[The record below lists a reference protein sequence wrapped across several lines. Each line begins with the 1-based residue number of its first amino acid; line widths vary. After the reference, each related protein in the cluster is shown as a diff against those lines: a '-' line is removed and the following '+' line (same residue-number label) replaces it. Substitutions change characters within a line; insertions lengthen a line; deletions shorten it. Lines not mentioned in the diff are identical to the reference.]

1 MSPVTTLGA
10 IDAGSNAIRVVIADA
25 SAATELTPIEAE
37 RVPVRLGHGA
47 FTRGELDNVTIDA
60 AVAAFARF
68 RKLFDRHGVERYRAV
83 ATSALRNSHNR
94 DILQHRLYHET
105 GIELEV
111 IDGDEEARLIR
122 KAVVRAFADR
132 PAPSLILDL
141 GGGSLEI
148 NVREGKRWN
157 VASLPI
163 GTVRLME
170 TFGLTGRISPDEA
183 RMVRR
188 YAATVLHA
196 FVAAAPADP
205 SPAVAC
211 GGNPVALA
219 QLFGSPKKGM
229 ESITVDALEQALPS
243 ILEADIDERME
254 RFEIRRDRAEV
265 IGVAALVLA
274 TVSRELDLERLLVP
288 RVGIREGVLLELAGA
303 ARSERTQP
311 SKARTHSLLA
321 AARTYAA
328 RVGHDTT
335 HGEQVRKLSRA
346 LFRQLAALHGV
357 PGEHEVALE
366 VAALLHD
373 IGEVVHTRSHH
384 KHSEYLIR
392 EGRIPGLE
400 NGQRELVALLART
413 HRKAPPDLKK
423 HPGYAA
429 MSKERRQHL
438 RRLGAILRLADGID
452 TDHRQRVVDLRA
464 RVEGSEVT
472 LELMVDGPPADADPT
487 FMRKAELL
495 ATELGCTI
503 GCTITHT
510 GAGIRRLAAVR

>member
-10 IDAGSNAIRVVIADA
+10 IDAGSNAIRLVIADA
-25 SAATELTPIEAE
+25 SGPTELTPIEAE

-47 FTRGELDNVTIDA
+47 FTRGELENVTIDA

-122 KAVVRAFADR
+122 KAVVHAFADR

-196 FVAAAPADP
+196 FVAAAPSDLA
-205 SPAVAC
+205 PAVAC

-219 QLFGSPKKGM
+219 QLFGSAKKGM
-229 ESITVDALEQALPS
+229 ESIALDALEEALPG
-243 ILEADIDERME
+243 ILEADIAERIE
-254 RFEIRRDRAEV
+254 RFRIRRDRAEV
-265 IGVAALVLA
+265 LGVAALVLA
-274 TVSRELDLERLLVP
+274 TVGRELSLKRLLVP
-288 RVGIREGVLLELAGA
+288 SVGIREGVLLELAAA
-303 ARSERTQP
+303 ARSGPAQP

-321 AARTYAA
+321 AARTFAT

-335 HGEQVRKLSRA
+335 HGEQVRKLARV
-346 LFRQLAALHGV
+346 LFRQLAELHRV
-357 PGEHEVALE
+357 PAELEVVLE

-373 IGEVVHTRSHH
+373 VGEVVHTRSHH

-400 NGQRELVALLART
+400 NGQREMVSLLART
-413 HRKAPPDLKK
+413 HRKSPLDSKK

-429 MSKERRQHL
+429 LGKDQRQHL
-438 RRLGAILRLADGID
+438 RRLEAILRLADGID
-452 TDHRQRVVDLRA
+452 TDHRQRVLDLRA
-464 RVEGSEVT
+464 QTSGRAVT
-472 LELMVDGPPADADPT
+472 LELVVHGPPADEDPT
-487 FMRKAELL
+487 FLRKAQLL
-495 ATELGCTI
+495 ADELECTI
-503 GCTITHT
+503 GYRLTHT
-510 GAGIRRLAAVR
+510 GVPRLAAVP